1 MAEVWR
7 VSVHP
12 RWSDQDLNGHVNH
25 VSILSLLE
33 EARVKWRA
41 TGPVPE
47 GRGERP
53 PTVVASLQVDY
64 RAPVNYGPSVEIEMR
79 VIRVGNSSFA
89 LGYRAYQEDTVVLEA
104 STVLVAVDHG
114 NGASRPLEERERA
127 WLASY
132 AGAEVSLG

>member
-1 MAEVWR
+1 MAELWR

-25 VSILSLLE
+25 VSVLSLLE

-41 TGPVPE
+41 AGPVPE

-64 RAPVNYGPSVEIEMR
+64 RAPVNYGAVEIEMR
-79 VIRVGNSSFA
+79 VIRVGRSSFT
-89 LGYRAYQEDTVVLEA
+89 LGYRAHQEGTVVLEG
-104 STVLVAVDHG
+104 STVLVAIDHDT
-114 NGASRPLEERERA
+114 GASRPLEERERV

-132 AGAEVSLG
+132 AGAEVSVG